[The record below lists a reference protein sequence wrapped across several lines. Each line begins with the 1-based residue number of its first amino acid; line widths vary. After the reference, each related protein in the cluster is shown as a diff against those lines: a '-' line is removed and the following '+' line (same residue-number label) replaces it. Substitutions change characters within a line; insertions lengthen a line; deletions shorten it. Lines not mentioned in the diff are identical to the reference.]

1 MTRTLVM
8 LAFSAG
14 RAPLVMPL
22 LAVAS
27 TSSGQ
32 TEAARKFRAG
42 LNEDWK
48 RA

>member
-1 MTRTLVM
+1 MRTLVM

-14 RAPLVMPL
+14 SAPLVMPL
-22 LAVAS
+22 LAVAQ

-32 TEAARKFRAG
+32 TEATRKFRAC

-48 RA
+48 RT